1 MRHLLRALVIAV
13 ACGLIPIALT
23 AHQLKNPKLTNP
35 VAADAASLAAGKQV
49 YDRQCASC
57 HGDHGKGDGP
67 MGEEMNPGPGDLSG
81 ADWKHGSSDAEV
93 FAVIRDGVKY
103 TGMRA
108 YGRKLTT
115 HQMWDVVNY
124 VRGFRPRTH

>member
-35 VAADAASLAAGKQV
+35 VAADAASVAAGKQV
-49 YDRQCASC
+49 YDRQCATC

-67 MGEEMNPGPGDLSG
+67 MGEERNPPPGALPAPDWNPG
-81 ADWKHGSSDAEV
+81 ASDTSD
-93 FAVIRDGVKY
+93 FA
-103 TGMRA
+103 A
-108 YGRKLTT
+108 L
-115 HQMWDVVNY
+115 
-124 VRGFRPRTH
+124 RPRVKDPPL

>member
-1 MRHLLRALVIAV
+1 MRHLHRALVIV
-13 ACGLIPIALT
+13 AASGLIPIASS
-23 AHQLKNPKLTNP
+23 ANQLKNP
-35 VAADAASLAAGKQV
+35 VAANATSVAAGKQV
-49 YDRQCASC
+49 YERQCASC
-57 HGDHGKGDGP
+57 HGDHGKGDGQ
-67 MGEEMNPGPGDLSG
+67 MGEELNPRPGDLSG
-81 ADWKHGSSDAEV
+81 PSWKHGSTDGEI

-124 VRGFRPRTH
+124 VRSLGPHTH